1 MTRQGVFPKKENK
14 MPAVEK
20 GKLSI
25 HTENILPV
33 IKKWLYSEKEIFV
46 RELVSNAHD
55 AIEKV
60 RKISLTEDIYQPDST
75 DFAVNIHID
84 REKGKLRIEDNGVGM
99 TEEEVKKFITQIA
112 FSGAEEFAEKFLK
125 DGSESSGNS
134 IIGHFGLGFYSSF
147 MVSKKVEIHTRSW
160 MPDAKPVYWSSDG
173 TETYEI
179 GEGERSDR
187 GTEVVLHLEE
197 EDAKEYL
204 DLAKISDL
212 VRKYCD
218 FIPVVVNV
226 DGKQV
231 NKKDPLWTK
240 NPANISKE
248 EYIEFYKH
256 LYPFQ
261 QDPLFYIHLNVD
273 YPFRLQGILY
283 FPKLAHEMDLNQS
296 NVKIYCQQ
304 IFVTDEAQDIIPKFL
319 TALQGVIDLPDL
331 PLNVSRSYVQN
342 EPQVRKIASHIIKK
356 VADRLGEE
364 LKNNRAEYEKIW
376 DDVAPFVKYG
386 ILSDDRFY
394 ENAKDTLLYKV
405 VGTETYRTLEEYL
418 TENKTDK
425 EGDSA
430 QKVYYASDLQSQAQ
444 AIRLLQNQDL
454 EVLLLNTMID
464 SHLVSFLETKRTD
477 AKFTRVDAE
486 LSDHAFDSESSG
498 KVLGADEK
506 DAKSRTEQLFKNV
519 IGDDKVSVRAEALK
533 TEDIPAMILLP
544 EQSRRMAEMMAN
556 MGQDFKLP
564 QEHSLVVNLKN
575 PLIVKLSAPDIVTGD
590 NSGMTKKEKL
600 AKQVYRLARLSQGH
614 FTPEELESYTKETY
628 ELLSDFS

>member
-1 MTRQGVFPKKENK
+1 MAT
-14 MPAVEK
+14 VET
-20 GKLSI
+20 GKLSV

-33 IKKWLYSEKEIFV
+33 IKKWLYSEKEIFI

-60 RKISLTEDIYQPDST
+60 NKISLTEDIYQADET
-75 DFAVNIHID
+75 DFAVDIRID
-84 REKGKLRIEDNGVGM
+84 RENGQLRIEDNGIGM
-99 TEEEVKKFITQIA
+99 TAEEVKNYITQIA
-112 FSGAEEFAEKFLK
+112 FSGAEEFAEKYLK
-125 DGSESSGNS
+125 NGKDTSSNT

-147 MVSKKVEIHTRSW
+147 MVSKKVEIHSRSW
-160 MPDAKPVYWSSDG
+160 QPDAKPVYWSSDG
-173 TETYEI
+173 SETYEI
-179 GEGERSDR
+179 GEGERTKR
-187 GTEVVLHLEE
+187 GTEIVLHLEE

-204 DLAKISDL
+204 DLARISEL

-218 FIPVVVNV
+218 FINVVVRV
-226 DGKQV
+226 DDKQV

-240 NPANISKE
+240 NPSSVSRE
-248 EYIEFYKH
+248 EYMEFYKH

-261 QDPLFYIHLNVD
+261 ADPLFYIHLNVD

-296 NVKIYCQQ
+296 NVKIFCQQ
-304 IFVTDEAQDIIPKFL
+304 IFVTDEAQEIIPKFL

-342 EPQVRKIASHIIKK
+342 EPQVKKIAAHIIKK
-356 VADRLGEE
+356 VADRLSEE
-364 LKNNRAEYEKIW
+364 LKSNRSDYEKIW

-386 ILSDDRFY
+386 MLSDDRFY
-394 ENAKDTLLYKV
+394 ENAKDTLLYKL
-405 VGTETYRTLEEYL
+405 VGEETYRTLEEYL
-418 TENKTDK
+418 SQNNTEKD
-425 EGDSA
+425 GDA
-430 QKVYYASDLQSQAQ
+430 GQKVYYASDLQSQAQ
-444 AIRLLQNQDL
+444 AIRLLQNQGL

-477 AKFTRVDAE
+477 VKFIRVDSE
-486 LSDHAFDSESSG
+486 LSNHAFDSESES
-498 KVLGADEK
+498 KVVSADDK
-506 DAKSRTEQLFKNV
+506 DKKTRIQELFKKV
-519 IGDDKVSVRAEALK
+519 ISDSKVSVRAEALK

-564 QEHSLVVNLKN
+564 QEHSLVVNMKN
-575 PLIVKLSAPDIVTGD
+575 PLIDKLSSPDLVTGD
-590 NSGMTKKEKL
+590 TGLTKKEKL

-614 FTPEELESYTKETY
+614 FTPEELEAYTKETY
-628 ELLSDFS
+628 ELLTEFS